1 MNIVESG
8 LPLLVGTLISLAVI
22 VMWLGTAPSRK
33 RVQAVDER
41 LNQYIDRVD
50 LVGADELARPFRQ
63 RALVPLLRRTLRLA
77 GGLMPSRNLAKVERT
92 LTMAGRPG
100 SISALDFMG
109 LRLLLIVGF
118 GALGWWLAARGGQS
132 ALIMLRNVGG
142 GAVAGFFLPTMWL
155 NRKAKSRQNAIEAAL
170 PDALDMLTIGVEAGL
185 AFESAMLRVGEQWD
199 NALSRE
205 FTRVVSEMRLG
216 MPSSEA
222 LRRMADRCDVAD
234 LTTFVAI
241 LIQSSQLGVSI
252 SGVLHAQADQM
263 RIKRRQRA
271 EERSRQASVKIVIVI
286 ALFILPSLFIVILG
300 PSIPRI
306 LETLSG
312 AAGG

>member
-8 LPLLVGTLISLAVI
+8 LPLLVGTLVALAVI
-22 VMWLGTAPSRK
+22 MMWLGTAPSRK
-33 RVQAVDER
+33 RVKAVDDR
-41 LNQYIDRVD
+41 LNQYIDRAD
-50 LVGADELARPFRQ
+50 LVGAEELARPFRQ
-63 RALVPLLRRTLRLA
+63 RALLPFLRRTLSLI
-77 GGLMPSRNLAKVERT
+77 GGLMPSRNHAKIEHR

-100 SISALDFMG
+100 GISALDFMG
-109 LRLLLIVGF
+109 LRLLTIVGF
-118 GALGWWLAARGGQS
+118 GALGWWLAAGGEQS
-132 ALIMLRNVGG
+132 AITMLRNVGG
-142 GAVAGFFLPTMWL
+142 GAFAGFILPTMWL
-155 NRKAKSRQNAIEAAL
+155 GRKAKSRQSAVESAL

-222 LRRMADRCDVAD
+222 LRRMANRCDVAD

-252 SGVLHAQADQM
+252 SNVLHTQADQM
-263 RIKRRQRA
+263 RIKRRQHA
-271 EERSRQASVKIVIVI
+271 EEKSRQASVKIVVVI
-286 ALFILPSLFIVILG
+286 AIFILPSLFIVILG